1 MGSRKTLVVYRRE
14 TTAERRAAAK
24 AEGRCQICFDALAHP
39 DHPSMCR
46 DCRDSKNAKRKEK
59 RANRP

>member
-14 TTAERRAAAK
+14 TTAERRANAK
-24 AEGRCQICFDALAHP
+24 ILKHCQICFDALAHP